1 MCGVWGFTPN
11 LTHRSAWMDWIIYI
25 KKNPHTSI
33 RLETDNGL
41 LLGVNLIFIIMNNTA
56 IALNKFLST
65 MVRQK
70 YPQVSEVEVRERED
84 DNFNVYLAVKFEDI
98 YGSNVNLSFAQ
109 EIREYVRRM
118 SKYILGDDDGEVE
131 IITFYDPNHL

>member
-1 MCGVWGFTPN
+1 MFN
-11 LTHRSAWMDWIIYI
+11 LFGCFSFCHRTKI
-25 KKNPHTSI
+25 KKIIKYTI

-41 LLGVNLIFIIMNNTA
+41 LLGVNLIFIIMNKTA

>member
-1 MCGVWGFTPN
+1 MSPP
-11 LTHRSAWMDWIIYI
+11 LT
-25 KKNPHTSI
+25 I
-33 RLETDNGL
+33 RLETDNGSL
-41 LLGVNLIFIIMNNTA
+41 LDVDLIFIIMNKTA

-131 IITFYDPNHL
+131 TITFYDPNHL